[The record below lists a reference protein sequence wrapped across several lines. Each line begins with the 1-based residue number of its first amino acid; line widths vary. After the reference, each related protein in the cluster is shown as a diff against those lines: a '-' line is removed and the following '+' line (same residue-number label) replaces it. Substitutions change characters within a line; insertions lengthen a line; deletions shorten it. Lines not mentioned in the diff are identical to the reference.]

1 MTSRSAENLDNVFL
15 SVNKSKQAGRESSQ
29 RFSHKLM
36 DPFLVIQCSMDEKDD
51 KKGYAFSKESG
62 DMPVRWTEANILA
75 SSY

>member
-29 RFSHKLM
+29 RFSNKLRNT
-36 DPFLVIQCSMDEKDD
+36 FLVIQCSKDEKDD